1 MCLDDCDF
9 PLPAVGERRRGGHS
23 EKRRVKAGGW
33 EGGLRE
39 RKVNSSRAF
48 MA

>member
-23 EKRRVKAGGW
+23 EKRRVKRGGAGVEKG
-33 EGGLRE
+33 EQQ
-39 RKVNSSRAF
+39 
-48 MA
+48 